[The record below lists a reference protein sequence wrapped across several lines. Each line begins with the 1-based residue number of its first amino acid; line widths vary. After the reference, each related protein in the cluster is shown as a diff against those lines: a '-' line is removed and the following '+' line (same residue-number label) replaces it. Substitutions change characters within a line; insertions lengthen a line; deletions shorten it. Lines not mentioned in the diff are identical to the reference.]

1 MLSKQETTFLK
12 AAKDGNLDQ
21 VKECIQN
28 GVDREAKDSDG
39 QTALHKATSKGHLDI
54 VRYLAETCQ
63 VDEDV
68 VRWVNQNEVRRTM
81 LQIAHCSDHLDVVRW
96 LIEAGHI
103 NMEAKE
109 YNEFTALHLIIA
121 QYLIAERY
129 VNLEAKDEYGYT
141 ALHLAT
147 CYGHL
152 DIVQYLIEQSKKQKP
167 NVMDVMM

>member
-28 GVDREAKDSDG
+28 GVDREAKDNDG
-39 QTALHKATSKGHLDI
+39 QTALHKASSKGHLDI
-54 VRYLAETCQ
+54 VRYLAEICQ

-109 YNEFTALHLIIA
+109 YNE
-121 QYLIAERY
+121 YLRRC
-129 VNLEAKDEYGYT
+129 T
-141 ALHLAT
+141 
-147 CYGHL
+147 
-152 DIVQYLIEQSKKQKP
+152 
-167 NVMDVMM
+167 